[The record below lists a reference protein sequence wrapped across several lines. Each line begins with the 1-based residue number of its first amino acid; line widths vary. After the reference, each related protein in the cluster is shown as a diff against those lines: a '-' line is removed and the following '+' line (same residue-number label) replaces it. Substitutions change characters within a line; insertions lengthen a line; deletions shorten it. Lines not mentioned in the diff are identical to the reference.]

1 MIFFFLQKVLF
12 SHPDSYNIKKS
23 DIREAPTLST
33 GAHSSNNTIKYLK
46 TLLGTFTQFVALFLE
61 SCVSCAVCYLFHV
74 RFHASYV
81 TCHNNDHIHK
91 LKKVKLCHCR
101 PKLALHPLTRTCL
114 TSWSG
119 CFAMAQRDWHTDR
132 QTDMATLW
140 PTRPR
145 G

>member
-61 SCVSCAVCYLFHV
+61 SCVSCVVCYLFHV

-91 LKKVKLCHCR
+91 PSPPNFPIIHNRLIHRGVAQKKEKNHLK
-101 PKLALHPLTRTCL
+101 A
-114 TSWSG
+114 
-119 CFAMAQRDWHTDR
+119 
-132 QTDMATLW
+132 
-140 PTRPR
+140 
-145 G
+145 

>member
-61 SCVSCAVCYLFHV
+61 CHVMCFMFHYKTNRNWSSKYLPRTPVGSTTINVNIMNTGQKIISCLYHIQTGIPPKMVHTPYI
-74 RFHASYV
+74 RSY
-81 TCHNNDHIHK
+81 T
-91 LKKVKLCHCR
+91 
-101 PKLALHPLTRTCL
+101 
-114 TSWSG
+114 W
-119 CFAMAQRDWHTDR
+119 
-132 QTDMATLW
+132 
-140 PTRPR
+140 
-145 G
+145 